1 MALFVLVWVV
11 VRTTSCEISMILGM
25 IFDLGIPLQYQSE
38 LRPRVHGCQGVSM
51 LTADD
56 DSLARTH
63 QRHLSDYWPIF
74 VIASMVE
81 VAGFLFFHPD
91 LLTLCVC
98 LKTTGCLA
106 LWLSRRSDGSKVSTK
121 LPTQNFPAFIPDRSR
136 FKRPQL
142 FLRAASTQRSSNRPP
157 RPASRPFRPEA
168 PRSPG
173 TARSVAIA
181 PNRVRPRN
189 DRRNDCSS

>member
-25 IFDLGIPLQYQSE
+25 IFDLGVPLQYQSE

-91 LLTLCVC
+91 LFTLCVC

-106 LWLSRRSDGSKVSTK
+106 LWLSRRSDGSKVSTCCQPK
-121 LPTQNFPAFIPDRSR
+121 ISSLNTRSFSVQAAPA
-136 FKRPQL
+136 L
-142 FLRAASTQRSSNRPP
+142 PP
-157 RPASRPFRPEA
+157 RSVHPKILQS
-168 PRSPG
+168 SP
-173 TARSVAIA
+173 
-181 PNRVRPRN
+181 
-189 DRRNDCSS
+189 